1 MLWFYIS
8 RNRKGQYIYHYDHDD
23 DDDSIW
29 ATLAILLSIWAVYTG
44 IFHLLDWLTFDA
56 VPWYIE
62 PFTIIPVVAFSALVL
77 EYGANPLHWWPLCW
91 GTRVRLKADLEIDE
105 KGLRRLGGPL
115 NVYKEDYETLK
126 FRRKRDAFAFMVFRN
141 L

>member
-1 MLWFYIS
+1 MMWFFI
-8 RNRKGQYIYHYDHDD
+8 NPGRKGYVYYHDD

-62 PFTIIPVVAFSALVL
+62 PFTIIPVVAFSALFWNMVL
-77 EYGANPLHWWPLCW
+77 ILSTGGRCAGEREY
-91 GTRVRLKADLEIDE
+91 D
-105 KGLRRLGGPL
+105 
-115 NVYKEDYETLK
+115 
-126 FRRKRDAFAFMVFRN
+126 
-141 L
+141 